1 MMREQGEG
9 GALEAAIQR
18 LDRALAQ
25 LEVRVGALRSQA
37 GDGGGLV
44 DQDRAKLAAELDAAK
59 GRERDL
65 ELAGAEASLALGRAI
80 ADIQRALGEDEGA
93 DDDAGEAVADDDI
106 FEEPVDVEGSDAD
119 ELDAEDLFDPAE
131 EEA

>member
-1 MMREQGEG
+1 MTREQGEG

-25 LEVRVGALRSQA
+25 LEVRVGALHAQA
-37 GDGGGLV
+37 GDGGGLF
-44 DQDRAKLAAELDAAK
+44 DQDRSKLAAELDAAR

-65 ELAGAEASLALGRAI
+65 ELAGAEASRALGRAI
-80 ADIQRALGEDEGA
+80 ADIQKALGAAEPDA
-93 DDDAGEAVADDDI
+93 DADI
-106 FEEPVDVEGSDAD
+106 FDQPVDVDVDDAD
-119 ELDAEDLFDPAE
+119 ALEAEDLFDPAE

>member
-1 MMREQGEG
+1 MTREQGEG

-25 LEVRVGALRSQA
+25 LEVRVTSLQSEA
-37 GDGGGLV
+37 GDGGGLF

-65 ELAGAEASLALGRAI
+65 ELAGAEASRALGRAI
-80 ADIQRALGEDEGA
+80 ADIQRALGEA
-93 DDDAGEAVADDDI
+93 EADDI
-106 FEEPVDVEGSDAD
+106 FDEPVDVDEADAEDLD
-119 ELDAEDLFDPAE
+119 EEDLFDPAE

>member
-1 MMREQGEG
+1 MTREQGEG

-18 LDRALAQ
+18 LDRALSQ
-25 LEVRVGALRSQA
+25 LEVRVTSLQSEA
-37 GDGGGLV
+37 GDGGGLF

-65 ELAGAEASLALGRAI
+65 ELAGAEASRALGRAI
-80 ADIQRALGEDEGA
+80 ADIQQALGEAEADET
-93 DDDAGEAVADDDI
+93 EAANAELDEDI
-106 FEEPVDVEGSDAD
+106 FDEPVDVEGSDLD
-119 ELDAEDLFDPAE
+119 EEDLFDPAE